1 MRLQHPVLRPA
12 IAEGPC
18 AARPERTEQ
27 CFKPGVTAPAR
38 GQGDKAARPRH
49 PQSPTCASRLHS
61 VLLSANQRKG
71 TPLHT
76 QPWGVNAPH
85 PSLHY
90 PHPPPGTPRTDQQF
104 PSPRPAS
111 LVRPPLRERAGG
123 QGSES
128 RSRPHLWLAPHSRRL
143 LSAAWKDPPRSPQ
156 SWRASAPCP
165 ELPRGPPRPAAP
177 RAPPPLSG
185 LASPAAGRGESAA
198 GWERGIQSVPL
209 PPISRPP
216 SFLGGGRSPPGLGP
230 QTPSWL
236 RRGYSPRAR
245 SSSPSG
251 RAAAAASAPHPTPL
265 FPRLTPPP
273 RPARSAPAHK
283 SFMSRLRGPPGWL
296 PERRPRSP
304 ARLPDRPWDRAGLER
319 RRPWRRAGEARGR
332 GCRGTCCRP
341 PTPLARRSRA
351 GT

>member
-1 MRLQHPVLRPA
+1 M
-12 IAEGPC
+12 
-18 AARPERTEQ
+18 
-27 CFKPGVTAPAR
+27 
-38 GQGDKAARPRH
+38 
-49 PQSPTCASRLHS
+49 
-61 VLLSANQRKG
+61 
-71 TPLHT
+71 
-76 QPWGVNAPH
+76 
-85 PSLHY
+85 
-90 PHPPPGTPRTDQQF
+90 
-104 PSPRPAS
+104 
-111 LVRPPLRERAGG
+111 
-123 QGSES
+123 
-128 RSRPHLWLAPHSRRL
+128 RPHLWLAPRSRRL

-265 FPRLTPPP
+265 FPRLTPPLH
-273 RPARSAPAHK
+273 PARSAPAHK

-341 PTPLARRSRA
+341 PTPLAPALTGGDLRMRPPGMRRFLKHTHPRREGRA
-351 GT
+351 RGPGPRWGPAGGSARTRARLDPLSSFAYMPRGTPGDPASAISSGESGAPASTPFSQHPRLLKAG